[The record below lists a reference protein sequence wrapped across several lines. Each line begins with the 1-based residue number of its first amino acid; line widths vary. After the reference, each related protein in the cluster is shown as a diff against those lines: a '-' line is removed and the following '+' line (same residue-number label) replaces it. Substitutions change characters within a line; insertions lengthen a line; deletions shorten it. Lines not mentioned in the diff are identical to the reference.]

1 MKHPFTSFLALLLA
15 ACSTS
20 GTSPPQAAG
29 ESATDPPGKSK
40 EAQLTDIATT
50 PLSDLNLVRAKIP
63 PVLLAAQKKP
73 YAAPETAGCAALATD
88 IQALDAVLGADLDV
102 PPNPEDPG
110 LVQRGG
116 AFLGDAA
123 VGVARG
129 AAEGVVPFRSWVRK
143 LTGAE
148 KHAREVAAAISAGI
162 VRRAYLKG
170 LGMATGCPPPAAPRP
185 PPSGRTQE
193 GDSSRTPA
201 P

>member
-1 MKHPFTSFLALLLA
+1 MKRLFAPLIALLLT
-15 ACSTS
+15 ACSTA
-20 GTSPPQAAG
+20 GKPPHQAAG
-29 ESATDPPGKSK
+29 EGPAESPGKSK

-63 PVLLAAQKKP
+63 AVLLAAQKKP
-73 YAAPETAGCAALATD
+73 YGPPETAGCAALASD
-88 IQALDAVLGADLDV
+88 ILALDAALGADLDV

-148 KHAREVAAAISAGI
+148 KHAKEVAAAISSGV

-170 LGMATGCPPPAAPRP
+170 LGQAAGCPPPAAPRLP
-185 PPSGRTQE
+185 PE
-193 GDSSRTPA
+193 A
-201 P
+201 H